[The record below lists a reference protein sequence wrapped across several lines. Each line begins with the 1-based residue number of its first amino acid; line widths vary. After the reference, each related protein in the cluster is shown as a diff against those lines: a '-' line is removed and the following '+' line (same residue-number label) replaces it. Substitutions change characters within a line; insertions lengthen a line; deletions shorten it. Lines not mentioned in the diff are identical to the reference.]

1 MAARGARAATGDA
14 FDAMPIVENGEV
26 HLRFNLCLKVGFI
39 DLTQNCQSIWLLYMI
54 PLSFVSVARSVIWRW
69 IMSIHLSLIAFA
81 AVFAASTSAGYAGP
95 CSQDIAR
102 LQAVMDA
109 KLRAVT
115 AAGPRAP
122 ESTAATMHRQ
132 PTPRSIATAEG
143 AFSQEQVKVFEANMA
158 RAREADSAND
168 ENACKQAI
176 ADAER
181 IFDQ

>member
-1 MAARGARAATGDA
+1 
-14 FDAMPIVENGEV
+14 
-26 HLRFNLCLKVGFI
+26 
-39 DLTQNCQSIWLLYMI
+39 
-54 PLSFVSVARSVIWRW
+54 
-69 IMSIHLSLIAFA
+69 
-81 AVFAASTSAGYAGP
+81 
-95 CSQDIAR
+95 
-102 LQAVMDA
+102 MDA
-109 KLRAVT
+109 KLRAV
-115 AAGPRAP
+115 AIAGPGAP
-122 ESTAATMHRQ
+122 EGTAATTHRQ